1 MDDVQLEY
9 LVEDVLDLDDVDEI
23 QGRKSRKNKYGFGL
37 RPIGRHSLFDRVTDL
52 LYNKAPDLTDAAL
65 SDAFVIIFNHNH
77 TADRFYQ
84 NQPPTWDHGLSICGE
99 VLTPDS
105 ASARHAF
112 WCEGSALNCPS
123 RDFSKVKPPHHRWKL
138 VPRSVR

>member
-1 MDDVQLEY
+1 MDDVQIEY

-52 LYNKAPDLTDAAL
+52 LNSQAPDLTDAAL
-65 SDAFVIIFNHNH
+65 FDAFVIIFNHNH

-84 NQPPTWDHGLSICGE
+84 NQEPLPGTVDCRFVEELLHQSLR
-99 VLTPDS
+99 VLDMPFG
-105 ASARHAF
+105 AR
-112 WCEGSALNCPS
+112 EAL
-123 RDFSKVKPPHHRWKL
+123 
-138 VPRSVR
+138 